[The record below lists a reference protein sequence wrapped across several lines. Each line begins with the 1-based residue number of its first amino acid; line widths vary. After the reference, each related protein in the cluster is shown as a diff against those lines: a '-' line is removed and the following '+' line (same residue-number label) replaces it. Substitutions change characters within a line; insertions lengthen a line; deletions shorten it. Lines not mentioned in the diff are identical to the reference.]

1 MTRRRRHTPDQ
12 IIRKLAEGNKF
23 LSAGTELN
31 EVCCATG
38 ASSAARAGGNT
49 GTKPMLSSLASV
61 LNLSTSQI
69 QQDRSNGQSLSQIA
83 STQGVSQ
90 SKLLSTIESSLQ
102 NGPVGP
108 SITSDQLTDMATTI
122 AHNPGTFPPPP
133 PSSQNTQPRRP
144 EAISS
149 RPLSNLPRASPTHIP
164 TRSVPA
170 GRQPNRDRKHEL
182 LSVSGQSDHRVT
194 SGVGAGD
201 DTGRCDGPSIGRRV
215 QNTTRRPRISKPR
228 AARSRRNRTRPSL

>member
-1 MTRRRRHTPDQ
+1 MTRRWRHTPEQ
-12 IIRKLAEGNKF
+12 IIRKLAEGNKL

-38 ASSAARAGGNT
+38 ASSGGGNT

-69 QQDRSNGQSLSQIA
+69 QQDLSNGQSLSQIA

-90 SKLLSTIESSLQ
+90 SKVLSTIESSLQ

-108 SITSDQLTDMATTI
+108 SITSDQLTDVATTI

-149 RPLSNLPRASPTHIP
+149 RPLSNLP
-164 TRSVPA
+164 
-170 GRQPNRDRKHEL
+170 
-182 LSVSGQSDHRVT
+182 
-194 SGVGAGD
+194 
-201 DTGRCDGPSIGRRV
+201 
-215 QNTTRRPRISKPR
+215 
-228 AARSRRNRTRPSL
+228 

>member
-83 STQGVSQ
+83 STLGVSE

-122 AHNPGTFPPPP
+122 AHNPGTFPRHRPRHRTRNLVDRRRSAVDRCRTCLEPRQHMSYKIC
-133 PSSQNTQPRRP
+133 PSW
-144 EAISS
+144 
-149 RPLSNLPRASPTHIP
+149 PT
-164 TRSVPA
+164 TK
-170 GRQPNRDRKHEL
+170 RDRKHECSSARADSQITESPL
-182 LSVSGQSDHRVT
+182 ASVRVT
-194 SGVGAGD
+194 IRVGATD
-201 DTGRCDGPSIGRRV
+201 HP
-215 QNTTRRPRISKPR
+215 
-228 AARSRRNRTRPSL
+228 

>member
-69 QQDRSNGQSLSQIA
+69 QQARSNGQSLSQIA

-108 SITSDQLTDMATTI
+108 SITPDQLTDMATTI

-133 PSSQNTQPRRP
+133 
-144 EAISS
+144 ISS

>member
-83 STQGVSQ
+83 STLGVSQ

-122 AHNPGTFPPPP
+122 AHNPGTFPRHRPRHRTRNLVDRRRSAVDRCRTCLEPRQHMFLQDL
-133 PSSQNTQPRRP
+133 PSWPTTKPGP
-144 EAISS
+144 EA
-149 RPLSNLPRASPTHIP
+149 RAPQRERTAGSPSHLW
-164 TRSVPA
+164 R
-170 GRQPNRDRKHEL
+170 
-182 LSVSGQSDHRVT
+182 
-194 SGVGAGD
+194 
-201 DTGRCDGPSIGRRV
+201 RCG
-215 QNTTRRPRISKPR
+215 
-228 AARSRRNRTRPSL
+228 